1 MSQNIR
7 LLDQLGMTL
16 EEWIVHYKNR

>member
-1 MSQNIR
+1 MSQNSR